1 MTHSDS
7 EKLPNY
13 TGMQVGGWTA
23 TAAGGL
29 GLPTLLTVGFMSK
42 AALPTGLA
50 GMVIGATTIG
60 AILLA
65 CRMVMRQGNEHR
77 LDVIQSTTAI
87 FDEMR
92 VMRDEM
98 AEDRADRKRV
108 IDLLEKALSHEPGT
122 PREDATGPGD
132 SRPVSRKTPR
142 QRRRRREGADA
153 GGDNVVPMRA
163 RRAADAL
170 RRLNE
175 KLDPPTQ

>member
-108 IDLLEKALSHEPGT
+108 IDLLEKLLSQEADTAHRP
-122 PREDATGPGD
+122 AANGD
-132 SRPVSRKTPR
+132 NRPVSRKAPR
-142 QRRRRREGADA
+142 QRKRRREGTDA
-153 GGDNVVPMRA
+153 TGSNVVPMRS

-170 RRLNE
+170 RRLTE
-175 KLDPPTQ
+175 HIKDEPDA